1 MKVSNKKRKGR
12 GMRRFG
18 NTILVIVVIL
28 IALFVYFNI
37 ATKISPPEI
46 KDMSILE
53 VVRENP
59 SPDFYKINNSWLR
72 KNKFGLWEMYLEGSP
87 FEIGVING
95 KLTKELIKIQEDA
108 FVEQINT
115 LIPSKA
121 YLRFLKY
128 FISWFNRD
136 IDSYIPEEYLAEIYG
151 VSFSA
156 SDDYDFIG
164 NNYERM
170 LNYHGA
176 HDIGHALQSL
186 ALVGCT
192 SFASNLN
199 TEDSSMIIGRNFD
212 FYINETFAGNKIV
225 AFINPEKGYKF
236 MYVTWA
242 SMIGVVSGMN
252 ENGLTVTINAANSDI
267 PKKAAMPISLLTREI
282 LQYAGNID
290 EAIDIASK
298 RQIFVSE
305 SIMVGSSVDKNVVI
319 IEKSPATQAVY
330 TTNTNNLVCS
340 NHFQSDVFRKEFND
354 QSQNDESV
362 SEYRKLRCEQLIN
375 EKPKLYYEDVAEIL
389 RDYKGLDDE
398 NIGTGNEKTMAQ
410 MISHHSIIF
419 VPQKLNAWVS
429 TFPFQLG
436 DYLSYN
442 LKQVL
447 NEAPYIQT
455 NTILYDS
462 VLNIPSSPFLTSSDY
477 QKFDEFRKLRKK
489 IKNHIREKKQ
499 LKNEEEIIE
508 KFISSNPEYYQ
519 GWILAGDYYSTHNN
533 NQKALMYYKKALTKE
548 FENISV
554 KKEVK
559 AKVTDIENEI

>member
-108 FVEQINT
+108 FVEKINT

-136 IDSYIPEEYLAEIYG
+136 IDDYIPEEYLLEIYG
-151 VSFSA
+151 ISFSA

-212 FYINETFAGNKIV
+212 FYINETFAENKIV
-225 AFINPEKGYKF
+225 AFINPNKGYNF